1 MKYFDLHSDT
11 AYEIKKQEVSLSEND
26 LHIDM
31 KKLSYLQKYAQ
42 VMAIWSN
49 EELTDEDSY
58 IQFKE
63 IADNLRKELKLNGY
77 SLSTD
82 FQNLEASLDTKGK
95 AFMLGIEDARLL
107 CGKIERLQEIYENNV
122 RFLTLTWAG
131 VTCVGGSHDTDA
143 GLTDFGKEVVS
154 SSFELGI
161 IPDISHAS
169 KESADDAL
177 NIAEKYAR
185 PIVAT
190 HSNSFSVFSHRRNLR
205 DEHFRRISAL
215 GGVVGVSLC
224 SPHLSDEEKR
234 QSDISDILRHIEHYL
249 SVGGENS
256 LCIGADLDG
265 APLPHG
271 FSDVRDIEKIGTELN
286 KRFGNEIT
294 EKIMWSNAFNFIK
307 RNF

>member
-1 MKYFDLHSDT
+1 MKYFDLHADT
-11 AYEIKKQEVSLSEND
+11 AYEIKKQGASLSENT
-26 LHIDM
+26 LNIDI
-31 KKLSYLQKYAQ
+31 KKLSYLENYAQ
-42 VMAIWSN
+42 IMAVWSD
-49 EELTDEDSY
+49 EELTDEDGY

-63 IADNLRKELKLNGY
+63 IADNLRNELSKDGY

-82 FQNLEASLDTKGK
+82 FQKLKDSLDTKSK

-107 CGKIERLQEIYENNV
+107 CGKIERLREIYENGV

-131 VTCVGGSHDTDA
+131 ATCVGGSHDTDV

-169 KESADDAL
+169 KESANDAL
-177 NIAEKYAR
+177 DIAEKYAC

-205 DEHFRRISAL
+205 DEHFRRISTL

-234 QSDISDILRHIEHYL
+234 QSDISDVLRHIEHYL
-249 SVGGENS
+249 SIGGEDS

-265 APLPHG
+265 APLPQG
-271 FSDVRDIEKIGTELN
+271 FSDVRDIEKINTELD